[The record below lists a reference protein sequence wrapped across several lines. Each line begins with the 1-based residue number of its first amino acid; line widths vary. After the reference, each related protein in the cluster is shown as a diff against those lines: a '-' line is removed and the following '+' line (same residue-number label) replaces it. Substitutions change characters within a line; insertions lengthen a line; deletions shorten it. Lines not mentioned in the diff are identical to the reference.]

1 MKQKRRKKRKG
12 SNRGVTSICFIV
24 LIRLVI
30 LSVQSQGLKEKLKVY
45 AAQQEELQQ
54 KIDSE
59 TARTDEIK
67 KLEEYKNTT
76 EYVDC
81 LLYTS
86 PSLRSGILRQQFQA
100 SVRIHQEGSPSSSGI
115 SHIQLIL
122 FQYDKSFFIH
132 RIPPTD
138 LFPLF
143 LCCLL
148 YTSLYQQP
156 GRRRHRGPCYL

>member
-12 SNRGVTSICFIV
+12 SNRGICFIV
-24 LIRLVI
+24 LILLVI

-76 EYVDC
+76 EYVEEIAKDK
-81 LLYTS
+81 LGLVYKDEIIFK
-86 PSLRSGILRQQFQA
+86 PSN
-100 SVRIHQEGSPSSSGI
+100 
-115 SHIQLIL
+115 
-122 FQYDKSFFIH
+122 
-132 RIPPTD
+132 
-138 LFPLF
+138 
-143 LCCLL
+143 
-148 YTSLYQQP
+148 
-156 GRRRHRGPCYL
+156 

>member
-24 LIRLVI
+24 

-67 KLEEYKNTT
+67 KLEEYKNTK
-76 EYVDC
+76 EYVEEIAKDK
-81 LLYTS
+81 LGLVYKDEIIFK
-86 PSLRSGILRQQFQA
+86 PSN
-100 SVRIHQEGSPSSSGI
+100 
-115 SHIQLIL
+115 
-122 FQYDKSFFIH
+122 
-132 RIPPTD
+132 
-138 LFPLF
+138 
-143 LCCLL
+143 
-148 YTSLYQQP
+148 
-156 GRRRHRGPCYL
+156 

>member
-24 LIRLVI
+24 LILLVI

-45 AAQQEELQQ
+45 AAQQQELQQ

-76 EYVDC
+76 EYVEEIAKDK
-81 LLYTS
+81 LGLVYKDEIIFK
-86 PSLRSGILRQQFQA
+86 PSN
-100 SVRIHQEGSPSSSGI
+100 
-115 SHIQLIL
+115 
-122 FQYDKSFFIH
+122 
-132 RIPPTD
+132 
-138 LFPLF
+138 
-143 LCCLL
+143 
-148 YTSLYQQP
+148 
-156 GRRRHRGPCYL
+156 

>member
-24 LIRLVI
+24 LILLVI

-59 TARTDEIK
+59 TDEIK

-76 EYVDC
+76 EYVEEIAKDK
-81 LLYTS
+81 LGLVYKDEIIFK
-86 PSLRSGILRQQFQA
+86 PSN
-100 SVRIHQEGSPSSSGI
+100 
-115 SHIQLIL
+115 
-122 FQYDKSFFIH
+122 
-132 RIPPTD
+132 
-138 LFPLF
+138 
-143 LCCLL
+143 
-148 YTSLYQQP
+148 
-156 GRRRHRGPCYL
+156 

>member
-24 LIRLVI
+24 LILLVI

-67 KLEEYKNTT
+67 KLEEYQEHNGVCGRDR
-76 EYVDC
+76 E
-81 LLYTS
+81 
-86 PSLRSGILRQQFQA
+86 RQAWPGLQRRDHLQTL
-100 SVRIHQEGSPSSSGI
+100 E
-115 SHIQLIL
+115 LIKKKL
-122 FQYDKSFFIH
+122 SDRAAYEREPDK
-132 RIPPTD
+132 P
-138 LFPLF
+138 
-143 LCCLL
+143 
-148 YTSLYQQP
+148 
-156 GRRRHRGPCYL
+156 

>member
-24 LIRLVI
+24 LILLVI

-76 EYVDC
+76 EYVEEIAKDK
-81 LLYTS
+81 LGLVYKEYS
-86 PSLRSGILRQQFQA
+86 VDDSGSSEGLFSGA
-100 SVRIHQEGSPSSSGI
+100 S
-115 SHIQLIL
+115 
-122 FQYDKSFFIH
+122 
-132 RIPPTD
+132 
-138 LFPLF
+138 
-143 LCCLL
+143 
-148 YTSLYQQP
+148 
-156 GRRRHRGPCYL
+156 GRAGERGGA

>member
-24 LIRLVI
+24 LI

-76 EYVDC
+76 EYVEEIAKDK
-81 LLYTS
+81 LGLVYKDEIIFK
-86 PSLRSGILRQQFQA
+86 PSN
-100 SVRIHQEGSPSSSGI
+100 
-115 SHIQLIL
+115 
-122 FQYDKSFFIH
+122 
-132 RIPPTD
+132 
-138 LFPLF
+138 
-143 LCCLL
+143 
-148 YTSLYQQP
+148 
-156 GRRRHRGPCYL
+156 